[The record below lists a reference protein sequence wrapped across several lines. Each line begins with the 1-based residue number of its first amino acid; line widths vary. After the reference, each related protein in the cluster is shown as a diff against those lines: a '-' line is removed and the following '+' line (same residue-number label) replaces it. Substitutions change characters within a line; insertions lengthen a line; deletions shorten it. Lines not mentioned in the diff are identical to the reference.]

1 MRRHEIRVSGG
12 RRRSGAVVGGG
23 AAVGRGGGGVR
34 SAKIWAPFG
43 PDLGLAGRRPL
54 VRPGASLVA
63 EEARRRWQGGGDAM
77 AGLLQLGGEDFTGLV
92 GLGRARRG
100 LVCPCCFVR
109 SAAVKTAGGG
119 RPVEVVPS
127 RR

>member
-1 MRRHEIRVSGG
+1 
-12 RRRSGAVVGGG
+12 
-23 AAVGRGGGGVR
+23 
-34 SAKIWAPFG
+34 
-43 PDLGLAGRRPL
+43 
-54 VRPGASLVA
+54 
-63 EEARRRWQGGGDAM
+63 M

-127 RR
+127 RRQWCATPGPAVSLFFL